1 MQNIKNKYMQTINI
15 ENIYLCLWHCLTTY
29 QKMKEG
35 NLKTKAEVDHIRLN
49 N

>member
-1 MQNIKNKYMQTINI
+1 MQTINNK
-15 ENIYLCLWHCLTTY
+15 NIYLCLLHCLTTY

-35 NLKTKAEVDHIRLN
+35 SPKTTTEVDHITLN